1 MLAFGTMSFI
11 MSASPLAIVGC
22 GFPHAEAHWVIFMH
36 VLGMFVPSFFTGNLI
51 NRFGATTVMAWG
63 VVLMLAGVVAALS
76 GLTEWNFRIALTVN
90 GIGWNFL
97 FVGATTLVTTCYRP
111 NERGKSQALND
122 LLVFSTTATSSFMAG
137 FLQDR
142 WGWQPLN
149 WFSVLLMLAAACA
162 VLWLRNGQSMWK
174 TLWQKWTIDKPA
186 ALGDWLWDVFVVQ
199 LAAFLDRL
207 TLRKVIAFIPV
218 IILIWAYSH
227 RIPVSPAL
235 MLVGDLLA
243 YIDIFAMLFLL
254 GVLSR
259 IETISFMMKQAT
271 ARAARLISGLLEGV
285 QRLDFRHRREGGVRS
300 GRRLTRRAADD
311 EGRHVVIHG
320 VAWA

>member
-1 MLAFGTMSFI
+1 
-11 MSASPLAIVGC
+11 
-22 GFPHAEAHWVIFMH
+22 
-36 VLGMFVPSFFTGNLI
+36 
-51 NRFGATTVMAWG
+51 
-63 VVLMLAGVVAALS
+63 
-76 GLTEWNFRIALTVN
+76 
-90 GIGWNFL
+90 
-97 FVGATTLVTTCYRP
+97 
-111 NERGKSQALND
+111 
-122 LLVFSTTATSSFMAG
+122 
-137 FLQDR
+137 
-142 WGWQPLN
+142 
-149 WFSVLLMLAAACA
+149 
-162 VLWLRNGQSMWK
+162 
-174 TLWQKWTIDKPA
+174 
-186 ALGDWLWDVFVVQ
+186 VQ

-285 QRLDFRHRREGGVRS
+285 QRLDFRHRREGGVRNR
-300 GRRLTRRAADD
+300 RRLTRRAADD
-311 EGRHVVIHG
+311 EDRDVVIHG